1 LSTVILDTH
10 VFAWGLDN
18 YRRVN
23 RVASE
28 RIQAAD
34 TVWVSP
40 ISFYEIGQKV
50 RLGKWPEM
58 AAFVDRLQVLAEAE
72 GGRWRHSHS
81 SGEAGLVSSRPFRPA
96 YRRYRYATEGG
107 AYFKRCGVRRSL
119 NANRLARP
127 PLVSLTPSPPAP

>member
-50 RLGKWPEM
+50 RLGKWSESLWTVCRCSPRLRAEDGAIAILAAKLDWSHRDPFDRLIAATAM
-58 AAFVDRLQVLAEAE
+58 QLKAALISSDAAFDALSMQTDWPGRL
-72 GGRWRHSHS
+72 W
-81 SGEAGLVSSRPFRPA
+81 
-96 YRRYRYATEGG
+96 
-107 AYFKRCGVRRSL
+107 
-119 NANRLARP
+119 
-127 PLVSLTPSPPAP
+127 